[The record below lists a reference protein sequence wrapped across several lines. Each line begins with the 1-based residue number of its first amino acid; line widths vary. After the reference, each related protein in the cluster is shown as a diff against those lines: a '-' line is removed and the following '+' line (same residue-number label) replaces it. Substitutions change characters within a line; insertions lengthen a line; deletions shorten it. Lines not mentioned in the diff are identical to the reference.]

1 VVSIIDEEQY
11 PMVGSHPEDVI
22 GAIGIVAG
30 ENQWKSYDDINFDM
44 IREELEA
51 NGIPL
56 RARKTK
62 EDLQ

>member
-1 VVSIIDEEQY
+1 MVSIIDEEQY